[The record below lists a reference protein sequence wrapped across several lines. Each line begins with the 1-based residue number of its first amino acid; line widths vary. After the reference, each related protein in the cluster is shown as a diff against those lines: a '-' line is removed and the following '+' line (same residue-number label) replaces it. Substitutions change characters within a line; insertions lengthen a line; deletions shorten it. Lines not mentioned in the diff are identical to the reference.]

1 MRLKK
6 VEYTSVVKFCTVNEK
21 PVNDLTW
28 EEQVLDCPYDCGLCE
43 TCPKCE
49 HIQKNGTTIVDLD
62 ELAF

>member
-6 VEYTSVVKFCTVNEK
+6 VDYTYEVMYCTVNEK

-28 EEQVLDCPYDCGLCE
+28 EEAVLDCPYVFGRCE

-49 HIQKNGTTIVDLD
+49 HIQHHGTTTVDLD